1 MGMTQLTLDGALT
14 STQRTYLETV
24 GDSAEALLQ
33 LINNVLDFS
42 KIEAG
47 EMLLEHVSFAPRE
60 LLSGAL
66 KGTALSAHEK
76 GLELACRIA
85 PEVPF
90 ELVGDP
96 TRVREIVTNL
106 VGNAIKFTD
115 EGEVFVDIALK
126 DQSSAEVTLEVAVND
141 TGIGIP
147 EDKRALIFDAFSQAD
162 VSMTRQ
168 YGGTGLGLA
177 ISRQLVELMGG

>member
-1 MGMTQLTLDGALT
+1 M
-14 STQRTYLETV
+14 
-24 GDSAEALLQ
+24 
-33 LINNVLDFS
+33 
-42 KIEAG
+42 
-47 EMLLEHVSFAPRE
+47 
-60 LLSGAL
+60 
-66 KGTALSAHEK
+66 
-76 GLELACRIA
+76 
-85 PEVPF
+85 
-90 ELVGDP
+90 
-96 TRVREIVTNL
+96 TNL